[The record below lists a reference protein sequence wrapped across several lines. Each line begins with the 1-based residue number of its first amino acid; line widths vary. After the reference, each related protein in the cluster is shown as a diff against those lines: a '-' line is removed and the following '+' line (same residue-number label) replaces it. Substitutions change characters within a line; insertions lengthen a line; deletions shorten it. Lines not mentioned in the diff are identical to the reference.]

1 MSTSSCGRRYEGRR
15 CEGWPSILEAAA
27 SGGDL
32 QDREEEHVAARCDGK
47 SKERERKE
55 TQGETKAGRRAA
67 RGERGGSEKGKNERG
82 GETGK
87 RDEAEIQKV
96 LTS

>member
-1 MSTSSCGRRYEGRR
+1 MSTLGCGRRYEGRR
-15 CEGWPSILEAAA
+15 CEGWLAFWERRAGRKS
-27 SGGDL
+27 
-32 QDREEEHVAARCDGK
+32 REEKGSAR
-47 SKERERKE
+47 EMRE
-55 TQGETKAGRRAA
+55 
-67 RGERGGSEKGKNERG
+67 SEKGKNERG

>member
-15 CEGWPSILEAAA
+15 CEGWLAILEAA
-27 SGGDL
+27 SGGRDL
-32 QDREEEHVAARCDGK
+32 QDREEHVAARCDGR
-47 SKERERKE
+47 SKEREKGNAGRNE
-55 TQGETKAGRRAA
+55 GAGRRAA
-67 RGERGGSEKGKNERG
+67 RGERSEKGKNERG

>member
-1 MSTSSCGRRYEGRR
+1 MRGVA
-15 CEGWPSILEAAA
+15 SILEAA

-32 QDREEEHVAARCDGK
+32 AGQRGTHVAARCDGK

-67 RGERGGSEKGKNERG
+67 RGERGGAKRVKTKGVAKREK
-82 GETGK
+82 ET
-87 RDEAEIQKV
+87 RQRYRRF
-96 LTS
+96 

>member
-1 MSTSSCGRRYEGRR
+1 MRGVA
-15 CEGWPSILEAAA
+15 SILEAAA

-32 QDREEEHVAARCDGK
+32 QDREEHVAARCDGK

-67 RGERGGSEKGKNERG
+67 PREGSGGERKG
-82 GETGK
+82 
-87 RDEAEIQKV
+87 
-96 LTS
+96 

>member
-55 TQGETKAGRRAA
+55 THREKRRRGAA
-67 RGERGGSEKGKNERG
+67 PREGSGEKGKNERG